1 MPECLKKKRGGGS
14 LLCSPVRNSVRATW
28 RIAMGIGIENW
39 GMREWTKTVP
49 ESKYE
54 VVITPRA
61 GADGSKVKRTLQ
73 E

>member
-1 MPECLKKKRGGGS
+1 
-14 LLCSPVRNSVRATW
+14 
-28 RIAMGIGIENW
+28 MGIGIENW